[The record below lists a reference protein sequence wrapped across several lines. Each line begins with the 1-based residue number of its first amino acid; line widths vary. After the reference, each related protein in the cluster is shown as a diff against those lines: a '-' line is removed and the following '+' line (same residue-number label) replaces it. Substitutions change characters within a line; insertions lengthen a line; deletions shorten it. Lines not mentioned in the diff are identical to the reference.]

1 MNLQALPEEA
11 LKEILALTEAKK
23 RLDLREQAQHR
34 FMPFAHHVYENFI
47 EGRHHRIIAEKLERV
62 ARGELK
68 RLIINMPPRHSKS
81 EFASFL
87 MPAWFLGRNPKLKII
102 QATHNTELAVRF
114 GRKVRDLIDDP
125 AYKDIF
131 PNTVLKEDNKGA
143 GKWGTDKGG
152 EYFAAGVGAAVTGRG
167 ADLFIIDDPHSEQD
181 ALSDTAFDHAY
192 EWYTSGPRQR
202 LQPGGAIIV
211 VMCMTGDTP
220 VLMADGVEKPLR
232 DVRPGDIVVTY
243 DKGRLSTAKINN
255 WQSSGVDSVF
265 KVLTQSGRTLRANER
280 HPFLVKEEGTVKWVK
295 LRDLSPGMEL
305 VSLRDATGLL
315 GQKQNQGFARHAKA
329 ESLTTGKTQ
338 TPLAASWGI
347 MGSGSVLNAQL
358 IIAQAQYLRKVC
370 ADLATIK
377 ETSAKKTR
385 YTPAR
390 IALSIA
396 TELLLSNTRTW
407 FSSEKI
413 DAMFAG
419 ANLAQ
424 KTLAL
429 TGPENYVSTTAT
441 RQERSEASY
450 ATTVTLPSG
459 MERTLRHSAPQQSIS
474 NFTTDRVV
482 SIVPDGDEEVFDV
495 EVDRTE
501 NFIANGIVS
510 HNTRWGKKDLTGRLL
525 QAQSSDTMSD
535 QWEVVEFPA
544 IMPSGDPL
552 WPEFWDKDALLSIK
566 ASLPVQKWSAQWQ
579 QQPTGTASA
588 LIKREWWKM
597 WDKEDIPPLKYVL
610 QAYDT
615 AFSKKETADYSAITT
630 WGIFSPEEGGPDNI
644 MLLDGRR
651 GRWNF
656 PELKEVA
663 YEECQYW
670 DPDMVIIEK
679 KATGGPLMDELRA
692 RGIPVLG
699 FSPGR
704 RAGGGGVDK
713 TTRMHMVSPLFEAGL
728 VWAPEDKK
736 FSDEV
741 IEEIASFPNGEHDDF
756 CDSMT
761 LALMRFR
768 QGGLIALEGEENEEE
783 YAPRKREYY

>member
-23 RLDLREQAQHR
+23 RLDLREQAQHH

-131 PNTVLKEDNKGA
+131 PNTILKEDNKGA

-181 ALSDTAFDHAY
+181 ALSETAFDHAY

-202 LQPGGAIIV
+202 LQPGGAII
-211 VMCMTGDTP
+211 
-220 VLMADGVEKPLR
+220 
-232 DVRPGDIVVTY
+232 
-243 DKGRLSTAKINN
+243 
-255 WQSSGVDSVF
+255 
-265 KVLTQSGRTLRANER
+265 
-280 HPFLVKEEGTVKWVK
+280 LV
-295 LRDLSPGMEL
+295 
-305 VSLRDATGLL
+305 
-315 GQKQNQGFARHAKA
+315 
-329 ESLTTGKTQ
+329 
-338 TPLAASWGI
+338 
-347 MGSGSVLNAQL
+347 
-358 IIAQAQYLRKVC
+358 
-370 ADLATIK
+370 
-377 ETSAKKTR
+377 
-385 YTPAR
+385 
-390 IALSIA
+390 
-396 TELLLSNTRTW
+396 
-407 FSSEKI
+407 
-413 DAMFAG
+413 
-419 ANLAQ
+419 
-424 KTLAL
+424 
-429 TGPENYVSTTAT
+429 
-441 RQERSEASY
+441 
-450 ATTVTLPSG
+450 
-459 MERTLRHSAPQQSIS
+459 
-474 NFTTDRVV
+474 
-482 SIVPDGDEEVFDV
+482 
-495 EVDRTE
+495 
-501 NFIANGIVS
+501 
-510 HNTRWGKKDLTGRLL
+510 
-525 QAQSSDTMSD
+525 SDTMSD

-552 WPEFWDKDALLSIK
+552 WPEFWEKDALLSIK

-579 QQPTGTASA
+579 QQPTATESA
-588 LIKREWWKM
+588 IVKREWWNM
-597 WDKEDIPPLKYVL
+597 WEKEDIPPLKYIL

-630 WGIFSPEEGGPDNI
+630 WGIFEPEEGGPDNI
-644 MLLDGRR
+644 ILLDARR

-768 QGGLIALEGEENEEE
+768 QGGLIALEGEDIEEE
-783 YAPRKREYY
+783 YMPRKREYY